1 MYRRRRSGREDGG
14 PRHTAATYNRRA
26 VGFPVPAMRMT
37 RSEFL
42 DWPHKAITLLGMS
55 GVGKTTLAYKLPSDK
70 WFHYSGDY
78 RIGTKYLAEP
88 ILDNIKRQ
96 AMKVDFLRDLLRND
110 SIYISS
116 NITVHNLQPVA
127 TFLGKIG
134 RTDLGGLAVDEF
146 KKRQRLHRD
155 AEIGAMRDVAEFIV
169 KAQEI
174 YGYDH
179 FINDAG
185 GSLVELDDE
194 QTEKT
199 LAENTLILYIKA
211 DDDMERELVRRAVT
225 NPKPLYYNERFL
237 DEKLTQYLE
246 EAGLEGPNEVVPDE
260 FVRWIFPALVA
271 HRRPKYEALAK
282 RYGYTLN
289 ARLCEAIT
297 GEKDFLE
304 LVASALDR

>member
-1 MYRRRRSGREDGG
+1 
-14 PRHTAATYNRRA
+14 
-26 VGFPVPAMRMT
+26 MRMT

-42 DWPHKAITLLGMS
+42 SWPHKAITLLGMS
-55 GVGKTTLAYKLPSDK
+55 GVGKTTLAYKLPSTK

-96 AMKVDFLRDLLRND
+96 AMKVDFLRELLRND

-116 NITVHNLQPVA
+116 NVTVHNLQPVS

-134 RTDLGGLAVDEF
+134 SAELGGLPVTEF
-146 KKRQRLHRD
+146 KKRQRLHRE
-155 AEIGAMRDVAEFIV
+155 AEIGAMRDVAEFII

-185 GSLVELDDE
+185 GSLVELDDA
-194 QTEKT
+194 QTERT
-199 LAENTLILYIKA
+199 LADHTLILYIKA
-211 DDDMERELVRRAVT
+211 DDDMERELVRRAVKD
-225 NPKPLYYNERFL
+225 PKPLYYNEHFL
-237 DEKLTQYLE
+237 DRKLAEYLA
-246 EAGLEGPNEVVPDE
+246 EAELESPDQIVPDE

-271 HRRPKYEALAK
+271 HRRPKYEAMAE
-282 RYGYTLN
+282 RCGYTLN
-289 ARLCEAIT
+289 ARLIEGVT
-297 GEKDFLE
+297 NESDFLE
-304 LVASALDR
+304 LVANALDR

>member
-1 MYRRRRSGREDGG
+1 MK
-14 PRHTAATYNRRA
+14 
-26 VGFPVPAMRMT
+26 

-42 DWPHKAITLLGMS
+42 AWPHKAITLLGMS
-55 GVGKTTLAYKLPSDK
+55 GIGKTTLAYKLPPNK

-96 AMKVDFLRDLLRND
+96 AMQVDFLRDLLRND
-110 SIYISS
+110 SIYIAS

-127 TFLGKIG
+127 SFLGKIG
-134 RTDLGGLAVDEF
+134 RQDLGGLPVGEF

-185 GSLVELDDE
+185 GSIVELDDAE
-194 QTEKT
+194 TERT
-199 LAENTLILYIKA
+199 LAEHTLILYLKA
-211 DDDMERELVRRAVT
+211 DDQMEQQLVRRAVSD
-225 NPKPLYYNERFL
+225 PKPLYYNEPFL
-237 DEKLTQYLE
+237 DRKLGEYLA
-246 EAGLEGPNEVVPDE
+246 EAELESPDQIVPDE

-271 HRRPKYEALAK
+271 HRRPKYEALAE
-282 RYGYTLN
+282 RHGYTLN
-289 ARLCEAIT
+289 ARLAEAIT
-297 GEKDFLE
+297 CEADFLE
-304 LVASALDR
+304 LIANTLG

>member
-1 MYRRRRSGREDGG
+1 
-14 PRHTAATYNRRA
+14 
-26 VGFPVPAMRMT
+26 MRMT

-42 DWPHKAITLLGMS
+42 AWPHKAITLLGMS
-55 GVGKTTLAYKLPSDK
+55 GVGKTTLAYKLPATK

-96 AMKVDFLRDLLRND
+96 AMKVDFLRELLRND
-110 SIYISS
+110 SIYIAS
-116 NITVHNLQPVA
+116 NITVHNLQPVS

-134 RTDLGGLAVDEF
+134 RTDMGGLPVTEF
-146 KKRQRLHRD
+146 KKRQQLHRE
-155 AEIGAMRDVAEFIV
+155 AEIGAMRDVAEFII

-194 QTEKT
+194 QTERT
-199 LAENTLILYIKA
+199 LAENTLILYLRA
-211 DDDMERELVRRAVT
+211 DEDMERELVRRAAKD
-225 NPKPLYYNERFL
+225 PKPLYYNEKFL
-237 DEKLTQYLE
+237 DQKLAEYLA
-246 EAGLEGPNEVVPDE
+246 EAELESPDQIVPDE

-271 HRRPKYEALAK
+271 HRRPKYEAMAK
-282 RYGYTLN
+282 RHGYTLN
-289 ARLCEAIT
+289 ARLIEAVSS
-297 GEKDFLE
+297 ESDLLE
-304 LVASALDR
+304 LIASALDR

>member
-1 MYRRRRSGREDGG
+1 
-14 PRHTAATYNRRA
+14 
-26 VGFPVPAMRMT
+26 MRMK

-42 DWPHKAITLLGMS
+42 AWPHKAITLLGMS
-55 GVGKTTLAYKLPSDK
+55 GVGKTTLAYKLPADK

-110 SIYISS
+110 SIYIAS
-116 NITVHNLQPVA
+116 NVTVHNLQPVA

-134 RTDLGGLAVDEF
+134 RTDLGGLPVDEF
-146 KKRQRLHRD
+146 KKRQRLHRE
-155 AEIGAMRDVAEFIV
+155 AEIGAMRDVAEFII

-199 LAENTLILYIKA
+199 LAEHTLILYIKA
-211 DDDMERELVRRAVT
+211 DDEMERELVRRAVS
-225 NPKPLYYNERFL
+225 NPKPLYYNEKFL
-237 DEKLTQYLE
+237 DQKLAQYLD
-246 EAGLEGPNEVVPDE
+246 EAELEGPDQIVPDE

-271 HRRPKYEALAK
+271 HRRPKYEAMAN

-289 ARLCEAIT
+289 ARLAEAVT
-297 GEKDFLE
+297 NEADFLD
-304 LVASALDR
+304 LVASVLD

>member
-1 MYRRRRSGREDGG
+1 MK
-14 PRHTAATYNRRA
+14 
-26 VGFPVPAMRMT
+26 

-42 DWPHKAITLLGMS
+42 SWPHKAITLLGMS

-110 SIYISS
+110 SIYIAS
-116 NITVHNLQPVA
+116 NVTVHNLQPVA

-134 RTDLGGLAVDEF
+134 RTDLGGLPVDEF
-146 KKRQRLHRD
+146 KKRQRLHRE

-194 QTEKT
+194 QTERT

-211 DDDMERELVRRAVT
+211 DDAMERELVRRAVS
-225 NPKPLYYNERFL
+225 NPKPLYYNEKFL
-237 DEKLTQYLE
+237 DEKLAQYLD
-246 EAGLEGPNEVVPDE
+246 EAELESADQIVPDE
-260 FVRWIFPALVA
+260 FVRWIFPSLVA
-271 HRRPKYEALAK
+271 HRRPKYEAMAK

-289 ARLCEAIT
+289 ARLAEAVT
-297 GEKDFLE
+297 NEADFLE
-304 LVASALDR
+304 LVASVLD